1 MSEIYQTGSE
11 GEQLLADWLST
22 RGRTVK
28 PSGIKTFDL
37 IVDGRY
43 AEVKSSRAPYA
54 KLGFIG
60 LTDAQRMAM
69 LKGPEF
75 TLFVV
80 CNTAHPEA
88 LEVVEIPAADLAAE
102 EPKVE
107 CTHYWYRSQL
117 ERCRRDQGA

>member
-11 GEQLLADWLST
+11 GERLLADYLVAA
-22 RGRTVK
+22 GRTVA
-28 PSGIKTFDL
+28 PSDVKTFDL
-37 IVDGRY
+37 IVDGIY
-43 AEVKSSRAPYA
+43 AVVKSSRGPYA

-60 LTDAQRMAM
+60 LTDAQRVA
-69 LKGPEF
+69 LEHGPDF

-80 CNTAHPEA
+80 CNTAQPDN
-88 LEVVEIPAADLAAE
+88 LEVVEIPASRLRLE

-117 ERCRRDQGA
+117 ERCRNAGA